1 MASTVEITSNNFSGQ
16 QVTVV
21 FTPKNSEISY
31 GLGVK
36 TIPFLF
42 DSSIISN
49 NIDVIGSYSIN
60 IINTNCTH
68 ILVIN

>member
-16 QVTVV
+16 QATVV
-21 FTPKNSEISY
+21 FTPINSEISY
-31 GLGVK
+31 GIGVK

-42 DSSIISN
+42 DSSTISS

-68 ILVIN
+68 ILVIK

>member
-21 FTPKNSEISY
+21 FTPINSEISY

-68 ILVIN
+68 ILVIT